1 MIREFVAGLQGI
13 ASAWAVA
20 TPDILLSA
28 SGVSMIFAHLIACAT
43 AHGDTFAEA
52 LITAGPLS
60 FTVGEFGPAWLPPW
74 LVAVF
79 VAMILPGVRALLGQL
94 CKTGLH
100 GIVVGN
106 PVFAGVISEGHF

>member
-1 MIREFVAGLQGI
+1 MV
-13 ASAWAVA
+13 
-20 TPDILLSA
+20 
-28 SGVSMIFAHLIACAT
+28 FAHLVASAA
-43 AHGDTFAEA
+43 AHGATLMEP